1 MRIIKAIDVFLQ
13 TALVLIILAGV
24 AIENAET
31 VSPANYLVALGIVQ
45 SVSILIN
52 LFVAGN
58 WKKLQWR
65 KIHHI
70 GTLLVIVTLVI
81 IFKIEAPENSN
92 KQYYG
97 LGALFY
103 TSAVALILVL
113 FYFIISWVE
122 WRRLKSAV

>member
-1 MRIIKAIDVFLQ
+1 MKTIKAIDVFLQ
-13 TALVLIILAGV
+13 TGLVIIILAGL
-24 AIENAET
+24 IISTEET
-31 VSPANYLVALGIVQ
+31 LSPANYVVALGIVQ

-52 LFVAGN
+52 LFFSGN

-65 KIHHI
+65 KIHHV
-70 GTLLVIVTLVI
+70 GTLLVIIILVI
-81 IFKIEAPENSN
+81 IFNVEAPANSD

-122 WRRLKSAV
+122 WRRLKSEA